1 MATVQRTKAPA
12 TTASKTNGGGK
23 AAPAA
28 TSTTASTAT
37 VPGQDPIALR
47 AYQIW
52 QESGCPHGKDKE
64 HWFRAEREVRAA
76 TTGRS

>member
-12 TTASKTNGGGK
+12 ATTGKTNGGGK
-23 AAPAA
+23 AAPA
-28 TSTTASTAT
+28 TSTTATTAA

-64 HWFRAEREVRAA
+64 HWFRAEREVRAT